1 MKRISLI
8 ILLIASLFAVQAQ
21 EVIPLYKGL
30 PPGNKQAGNT
40 ESNIKTGRGYVTN
53 VSIPTLT
60 VFKPQK
66 TNPAKTAVII
76 CPGGGYFRLS
86 IFDGGY
92 ELAKELN
99 KEGIT
104 AFVLKYRTYAENAFE
119 SFQTIPFQDL
129 QTAFKIAQEGA
140 DNFGIDKNNIGIIGL
155 SAGGHLCAMTAIAK
169 EGIKPKFTLL
179 IYPVISFLDELTSS
193 KAVTKLNLLGSQPT
207 QEQKLAFSPELHVT
221 STTAPAF
228 LVHAQDDSTSLVGN
242 SIAYYSALVKN
253 RVPAQLL
260 IYQKGGHGF
269 AMYNKEQ
276 NEYWLP
282 AAVKW
287 MRLNN
292 FLKP

>member
-8 ILLIASLFAVQAQ
+8 ILLIVSSLVIQAQ
-21 EVIPLYKGL
+21 EIIPLYKGL
-30 PPGNKQAGNT
+30 PPGNKQLGNT
-40 ESNIKTGRGYVTN
+40 ESIIKTGRGYVTN
-53 VSIPTLT
+53 VSIPTIT

-66 TNPAKTAVII
+66 INAAKTAVII

-104 AFVLKYRTYAENAFE
+104 AFVLKYRTYTENAFE

-179 IYPVISFLDELTSS
+179 IYPVISFLDELTSAKS
-193 KAVTKLNLLGSQPT
+193 VTKLNLLGNQIT
-207 QEQKLAFSPELHVT
+207 QEQKMAFSPELHIT

-253 RVPAQLL
+253 KVPAQLM

-276 NEYWLP
+276 DEYWLP
-282 AAVKW
+282 AAIKW

>member
-1 MKRISLI
+1 MKRIRL
-8 ILLIASLFAVQAQ
+8 ILLLLVSSFVIQAQ
-21 EVIPLYKGL
+21 EIIPLYKGL
-30 PPGNKQAGNT
+30 PPGNKKSGNT
-40 ESNIKTGRGYVTN
+40 ESIIKTGRGYVTN
-53 VSIPTLT
+53 VSIPTIT

-66 TNPAKTAVII
+66 INAAKTAVII

-104 AFVLKYRTYAENAFE
+104 AFVLKYRTYTENAFE

-129 QTAFKIAQEGA
+129 QTTFKIVQEGA

-179 IYPVISFLDELTSS
+179 IYPVISFMDELTSAKS
-193 KAVTKLNLLGSQPT
+193 VTKQNLLGNQIT
-207 QEQKLAFSPELHVT
+207 QEQKMTFSPEIHVT

-242 SIAYYSALVKN
+242 SIAYYSALVKYK
-253 RVPAQLL
+253 VPAQLL

-276 NEYWLP
+276 DEYWLP
-282 AAVKW
+282 AAIKW